1 MTLRHCKWDEGCII
15 QSYVVIYCG
24 LSWIW
29 RGLFIYLWSTC
40 FAGATND
47 HNFPKRFS
55 PPTPSWAILRTLVS
69 LAHSTAFLWK
79 TGLVWP
85 PKPACF
91 LSSAGTSWQ
100 KTCGIVD
107 MVWLYPN
114 KWPSDRCQQFEILMT
129 PTSHDQAFCQ
139 LGTPQTRLYRALSPI
154 NTHTNPAH
162 GPSWLPPCYTQASY
176 RRFPWALREALPVL
190 YWETCRCAG
199 QPYMKCRNLGMR
211 CDENLH

>member
-1 MTLRHCKWDEGCII
+1 MILRHCKWDEGCII
-15 QSYVVIYCG
+15 QSHVVIYCG

-40 FAGATND
+40 FSGATND

-55 PPTPSWAILRTLVS
+55 PPPHSWAILRTLVS

-114 KWPSDRCQQFEILMT
+114 QWPSDRCQQFKRSSQLQPHMILSLLPVGNT
-129 PTSHDQAFCQ
+129 PNK
-139 LGTPQTRLYRALSPI
+139 ALSGSIADKYPYQSRPWPKRRI
-154 NTHTNPAH
+154 AAFPGRSGKPCQSCTERPVAVQDNHTWNVGIWGCDAM
-162 GPSWLPPCYTQASY
+162 
-176 RRFPWALREALPVL
+176 RI
-190 YWETCRCAG
+190 
-199 QPYMKCRNLGMR
+199 YM
-211 CDENLH
+211 NLHVKIC